1 MKRRSKVMGN
11 GVSKMEE
18 NNARPPSSAKPI
30 AEKIIARIRQSTRR
44 KVVNIGNVIRGR
56 AMAEDLQKTIASQ
69 QELARLHPAQAV
81 YVLAQNQVSVLSQ
94 QLTALKWMAPFTEIV
109 TEAENLYMP
118 SAPPMSPLTTSFFTC
133 WAFFDAC
140 AGPASETIGTTI
152 LEVGAAC
159 GMHPDLLRL
168 IRVMQESR
176 MGFYIHRGRE
186 GDLSILEDLVTGDA
200 HRAIV
205 PAGYSGRKGEIWYV
219 RILPPPLAGGTE
231 HVVFTAPYLVLHPA
245 VHDWMAYFRR
255 ALPATALVAD
265 YELHMKYGPT
275 RNYWN
280 DYVFEAYVNHRP
292 EVIFLAGLPDD
303 PESRPHSR
311 VSEAKG
317 WKVPDIR
324 TR

>member
-1 MKRRSKVMGN
+1 MEKKKGRR
-11 GVSKMEE
+11 
-18 NNARPPSSAKPI
+18 ASSAKPI
-30 AEKIIARIRQSTRR
+30 AEKIVAGIRQSTRR
-44 KVVNIGNVIRGR
+44 KVINIGNVIRGR
-56 AMAEDLQKTIASQ
+56 AMAEDLQKTIASR
-69 QELARLHPAQAV
+69 EDLAKLHPAHAA
-81 YVLAQNQVSVLSQ
+81 YVLTQNQVSVLSQ

-109 TEAENLYMP
+109 SEAENLYMP

-168 IRVMQESR
+168 IRLMQESR
-176 MGFYIHRGRE
+176 MGFYLYRGRE
-186 GDLSILEDLVTGDA
+186 GEVSILEDLMTGEA

-205 PAGYSGRKGEIWYV
+205 PAGDSGRKGEIWYV
-219 RILPPPLAGGTE
+219 RILPPPFTGSVE
-231 HVVFTAPYLVLHPA
+231 HVVFTTPYLVLHPA
-245 VHDWMAYFRR
+245 FHDWIAYFRR

-275 RNYWN
+275 RKYWN

-292 EVIFLAGLPDD
+292 DAIFLAGLPDD
-303 PESRPHSR
+303 PESRPHSP
-311 VSEAKG
+311 VSEANG
-317 WKVPDIR
+317 WKAPDMR